1 MSNLPDENIC
11 LVLSKQYQNFENH
24 TIFNIRG
31 DLMLETIEFRKG
43 ILFLRLS
50 GKLGKVQSD
59 ELLSYLQK
67 LVDVVGIKYLAINLS
82 DLTSITEAGIQVID
96 QCAIELSQRGGNLIL
111 CGNDQKVVAK
121 TKKFHFS
128 DILKVPSE
136 LSVFDLIHV

>member
-1 MSNLPDENIC
+1 
-11 LVLSKQYQNFENH
+11 
-24 TIFNIRG
+24 
-31 DLMLETIEFRKG
+31 MLETIEFRKG

-96 QCAIELSQRGGNLIL
+96 QCAIQLSQRGGSLIL